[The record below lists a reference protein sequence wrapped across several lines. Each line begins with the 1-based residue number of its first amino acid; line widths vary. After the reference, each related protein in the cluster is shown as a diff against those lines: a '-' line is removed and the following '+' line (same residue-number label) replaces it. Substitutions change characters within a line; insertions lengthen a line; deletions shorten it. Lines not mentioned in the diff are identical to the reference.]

1 MTTEKNNNANVI
13 TMTPEEYAKWYDEQ
27 AQKSAK
33 NVPIKSSFK
42 YYEDKG
48 VLVLLLNVKET
59 SNGKLAV
66 YDVACEKTAKKKEGE
81 GSYKYYVVEDKEG
94 NTISFYNRFPLNYE
108 RKVYETTEME
118 EQRALTR
125 KAQDEAE
132 KAKKE
137 ADFFRK
143 QAEQMQ
149 KDLEAFKESVLKKLE
164 EQKQ

>member
-1 MTTEKNNNANVI
+1 
-13 TMTPEEYAKWYDEQ
+13 MTPEEYAKWYDEQ
-27 AQKSAK
+27 AQKSTK
-33 NVPIKSSFK
+33 NVPTKSSFK
-42 YYEDKG
+42 YFEDKG
-48 VLVLLLNVKET
+48 VLLLRLNVKET

-66 YDVACEKTAKKKEGE
+66 YDVACEKTAKKKTGE
-81 GSYKYYVVEDKEG
+81 GTYKYYSIQDKEG
-94 NTISFYNRFPLNYE
+94 NTINFYNRNPFDFE

-118 EQRALTR
+118 EQKALTR

-132 KAKKE
+132 QAKKE